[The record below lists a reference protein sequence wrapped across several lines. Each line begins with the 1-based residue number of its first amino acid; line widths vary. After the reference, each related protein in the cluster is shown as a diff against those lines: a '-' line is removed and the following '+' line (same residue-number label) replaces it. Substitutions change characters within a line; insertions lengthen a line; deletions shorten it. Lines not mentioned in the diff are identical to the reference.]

1 MGLRAKGD
9 APGPALRPVV
19 MRAGRAWR
27 IAPSTDIARHKAGEE
42 EGAAANGG
50 QIGVPVGVRGRALL
64 WVTRARNFSKST
76 TPTAL
81 IGGVSIYSTARE
93 YRLPPSR

>member
-27 IAPSTDIARHKAGEE
+27 IAPSTDIASHKAGEE

-50 QIGVPVGVRGRALL
+50 YPHWHYFSALDQCR
-64 WVTRARNFSKST
+64 VTAAAFIS
-76 TPTAL
+76 
-81 IGGVSIYSTARE
+81 E
-93 YRLPPSR
+93 D